1 MPCTS
6 VFTAQVCTG
15 NKTAVKRKAME
26 RPCTLG
32 ALTQPT
38 VITGDSVGG
47 VHAFQKMPLTAR
59 FLVTKRR
66 NSWACRGNPNPEQET
81 IKGTHTQETPAFRG
95 LQGFQGPAT
104 QPTKLFCT
112 FGGFLLSFL
121 NAYAFL
127 AIVSLCNNQNKA
139 VTIDKAAKFSG
150 APR

>member
-1 MPCTS
+1 MQRRWRRV
-6 VFTAQVCTG
+6 VFAQVMLSHVAVA
-15 NKTAVKRKAME
+15 TAVMHNV
-26 RPCTLG
+26 L
-32 ALTQPT
+32 Q
-38 VITGDSVGG
+38 
-47 VHAFQKMPLTAR
+47 